1 MRNIRL
7 FFFVGIVLF
16 FGGQS
21 LYSQN
26 KKERKEQKAKEIK
39 EMIENG
45 RFTIEVDRA
54 LPMGGRTV
62 HLTTPYSLEMR
73 GDSAIS
79 YLPYF
84 GRAYSLPYG
93 GGDGMRFEES
103 ITDYQST
110 FDKKGTARIKFVA
123 RTKEDTFRF
132 DVQVFSNGSAIIS
145 VTPTNRQ
152 NITYQGELAPKK
164 EDCADAPAAHFVLKY
179 VYLPWL

>member
-79 YLPYF
+79 YLPY
-84 GRAYSLPYG
+84 SLPYG

-164 EDCADAPAAHFVLKY
+164 ED
-179 VYLPWL
+179 

>member
-1 MRNIRL
+1 MKNVRL
-7 FFFVGIVLF
+7 FFLIGIVLMI
-16 FGGQS
+16 GGQS

-62 HLTTPYSLEMR
+62 NLTTPYSLEMR

-132 DVQVFSNGSAIIS
+132 DMQVFSNGSAIIS

-164 EDCADAPAAHFVLKY
+164 ED
-179 VYLPWL
+179 

>member
-1 MRNIRL
+1 MKNIRL
-7 FFFVGIVLF
+7 FFLIGVVLF
-16 FGGQS
+16 LGGQS
-21 LYSQN
+21 LYSQT

-39 EMIENG
+39 EMIDEQ
-45 RFTIEVDRA
+45 RFTIDVDRA

-62 HLTTPYSLEMR
+62 NLTTPYSFEMR

-93 GGDGMRFEES
+93 GGDGLRFEES

-110 FDKKGTARIKFVA
+110 FEKKGTARIKFVT

-152 NITYQGELAPKK
+152 SITYQGEVAPKK
-164 EDCADAPAAHFVLKY
+164 KE
-179 VYLPWL
+179 

>member
-1 MRNIRL
+1 MRHIRL
-7 FFFVGIVLF
+7 LFLLGIVLLT
-16 FGGQS
+16 GGQS
-21 LYSQN
+21 LYSQT
-26 KKERKEQKAKEIK
+26 KKEKKEQKEKEIK
-39 EMIENG
+39 EMIDER
-45 RFTIEVDRA
+45 RFTIDVDRA

-62 HLTTPYSLEMR
+62 NLTSPYSLEMR

-93 GGDGMRFEES
+93 GGDGLRFEES

-110 FDKKGTARIKFVA
+110 FNKKGTARIKFVA

-132 DVQVFSNGSAIIS
+132 DVQVFSNGSSIIN

-152 NITYQGELAPKK
+152 QITYQGELAPKK
-164 EDCADAPAAHFVLKY
+164 KE
-179 VYLPWL
+179 

>member
-21 LYSQN
+21 LYSQS

-45 RFTIEVDRA
+45 RFTIKVDRA

-62 HLTTPYSLEMR
+62 HLTTPYSLEIR
-73 GDSAIS
+73 RDSAIS

-84 GRAYSLPYG
+84 GRAYSLP
-93 GGDGMRFEES
+93 
-103 ITDYQST
+103 YQST

-164 EDCADAPAAHFVLKY
+164 ED
-179 VYLPWL
+179 

>member
-1 MRNIRL
+1 MKNVRL
-7 FFFVGIVLF
+7 FFLIGIVLMI
-16 FGGQS
+16 GGQS

-39 EMIENG
+39 EMIEGG

-54 LPMGGRTV
+54 LPMGGRSV
-62 HLTTPYSLEMR
+62 NLTTPYSLEMR

-103 ITDYQST
+103 ITDYQLT
-110 FDKKGTARIKFVA
+110 FDKKGTAQIKFVA
-123 RTKEDTFRF
+123 RTKEDAFHF
-132 DVQVFSNGSAIIS
+132 DVKVFSNGSATIG
-145 VTPTNRQ
+145 VTSANRQ

-164 EDCADAPAAHFVLKY
+164 EN
-179 VYLPWL
+179 

>member
-21 LYSQN
+21 LYSQS
-26 KKERKEQKAKEIK
+26 KKEREEQKAKEIK

-132 DVQVFSNGSAIIS
+132 DVQVFSMVPRS
-145 VTPTNRQ
+145 
-152 NITYQGELAPKK
+152 
-164 EDCADAPAAHFVLKY
+164 
-179 VYLPWL
+179 

>member
-21 LYSQN
+21 LYSQS
-26 KKERKEQKAKEIK
+26 KKEREEQKAKEIK

-93 GGDGMRFEES
+93 GGDGMRQLPIINQPS
-103 ITDYQST
+103 IRR
-110 FDKKGTARIKFVA
+110 G
-123 RTKEDTFRF
+123 
-132 DVQVFSNGSAIIS
+132 
-145 VTPTNRQ
+145 PL
-152 NITYQGELAPKK
+152 ELNS
-164 EDCADAPAAHFVLKY
+164 
-179 VYLPWL
+179 

>member
-1 MRNIRL
+1 MKNVRL
-7 FFFVGIVLF
+7 FFLIGIVLMI
-16 FGGQS
+16 GGQS

-39 EMIENG
+39 EMIEGG

-54 LPMGGRTV
+54 LPMGGRSV
-62 HLTTPYSLEMR
+62 NLTTPYSLEMR

-103 ITDYQST
+103 ITDYQLT
-110 FDKKGTARIKFVA
+110 FDKKETAQIKFVA
-123 RTKEDTFRF
+123 RTKEDAFHF
-132 DVQVFSNGSAIIS
+132 DVKVFSNGSATIG
-145 VTPTNRQ
+145 VTSANRQ

-164 EDCADAPAAHFVLKY
+164 EN
-179 VYLPWL
+179 

>member
-21 LYSQN
+21 LYSQS
-26 KKERKEQKAKEIK
+26 KKEREEQKAKEIK

-79 YLPYF
+79 FCL
-84 GRAYSLPYG
+84 
-93 GGDGMRFEES
+93 
-103 ITDYQST
+103 
-110 FDKKGTARIKFVA
+110 
-123 RTKEDTFRF
+123 
-132 DVQVFSNGSAIIS
+132 IS
-145 VTPTNRQ
+145 SGPLL
-152 NITYQGELAPKK
+152 IEG
-164 EDCADAPAAHFVLKY
+164 
-179 VYLPWL
+179 

>member
-1 MRNIRL
+1 M
-7 FFFVGIVLF
+7 
-16 FGGQS
+16 
-21 LYSQN
+21 
-26 KKERKEQKAKEIK
+26 EI
-39 EMIENG
+39 IEHG

-164 EDCADAPAAHFVLKY
+164 ED
-179 VYLPWL
+179 

>member
-1 MRNIRL
+1 MKNIRL
-7 FFFVGIVLF
+7 LFFMGVVLF
-16 FGGQS
+16 LGGQS
-21 LYSQN
+21 LYSQT

-39 EMIENG
+39 EMIDEQ
-45 RFTIEVDRA
+45 RFTIDVDRA

-62 HLTTPYSLEMR
+62 NLTTPYSFEMR

-93 GGDGMRFEES
+93 GGDGLRFEES

-110 FDKKGTARIKFVA
+110 FEKKGSARIKFVT

-152 NITYQGELAPKK
+152 SITYQGEVAPKK
-164 EDCADAPAAHFVLKY
+164 KE
-179 VYLPWL
+179 

>member
-21 LYSQN
+21 LYSQS
-26 KKERKEQKAKEIK
+26 KKEREEQKAKEIK
-39 EMIENG
+39 E
-45 RFTIEVDRA
+45 IEVDRA

-110 FDKKGTARIKFVA
+110 FDKKGTARIKFV
-123 RTKEDTFRF
+123 
-132 DVQVFSNGSAIIS
+132 FSNGSAIIS

-164 EDCADAPAAHFVLKY
+164 ED
-179 VYLPWL
+179 

>member
-21 LYSQN
+21 LYSQS
-26 KKERKEQKAKEIK
+26 KKEREEQKAKEIK

-93 GGDGMRFEES
+93 GGTGCVLKNQFTALCNQPS
-103 ITDYQST
+103 IR
-110 FDKKGTARIKFVA
+110 KGYPLNYNFVSSVTKDDLSLLTLRIKGLSPE
-123 RTKEDTFRF
+123 KK
-132 DVQVFSNGSAIIS
+132 NN
-145 VTPTNRQ
+145 P
-152 NITYQGELAPKK
+152 YKK
-164 EDCADAPAAHFVLKY
+164 E
-179 VYLPWL
+179 

>member
-1 MRNIRL
+1 MKNIRL
-7 FFFVGIVLF
+7 LFLMGVVLF
-16 FGGQS
+16 LGGQS
-21 LYSQN
+21 LYSQT
-26 KKERKEQKAKEIK
+26 KKEKKEQKAKDIK
-39 EMIENG
+39 EMIDEQ
-45 RFTIEVDRA
+45 RFTIDVDRA

-93 GGDGMRFEES
+93 GGDGLRFEES
-103 ITDYQST
+103 ITDYQSS
-110 FDKKGTARIKFVA
+110 FDKKGTARIKFVT

-132 DVQVFSNGSAIIS
+132 DVQVFSTGSAIIS

-152 NITYQGELAPKK
+152 SITYQGELAPKK
-164 EDCADAPAAHFVLKY
+164 EE
-179 VYLPWL
+179 

>member
-1 MRNIRL
+1 MKNIRL
-7 FFFVGIVLF
+7 LFFMGIVLF
-16 FGGQS
+16 LGGQS
-21 LYSQN
+21 LYSQT

-39 EMIENG
+39 ELIDEQ
-45 RFTIEVDRA
+45 RFTIDVDRA

-62 HLTTPYSLEMR
+62 NLTTPYSFEMR

-93 GGDGMRFEES
+93 GGDGLRFEES

-110 FDKKGTARIKFVA
+110 FEKKGTARIKFVT

-152 NITYQGELAPKK
+152 SITYQGEVAPKK
-164 EDCADAPAAHFVLKY
+164 KE
-179 VYLPWL
+179 

>member
-1 MRNIRL
+1 MFSYLRFMKNVRL
-7 FFFVGIVLF
+7 LFLIGIVLTI
-16 FGGQS
+16 GGQS

-26 KKERKEQKAKEIK
+26 KKERKEQKAKDIK
-39 EMIENG
+39 EMIESG
-45 RFTIEVDRA
+45 RFTIDVDRA

-62 HLTTPYSLEMR
+62 NLTTPYSLEMR

-110 FDKKGTARIKFVA
+110 FDKKGTARIKFAA

-145 VTPTNRQ
+145 VTPANRQ
-152 NITYQGELAPKK
+152 NITYQGELALKK
-164 EDCADAPAAHFVLKY
+164 ED
-179 VYLPWL
+179 

>member
-21 LYSQN
+21 LYSQS
-26 KKERKEQKAKEIK
+26 KKEREEQKAKEIK

-103 ITDYQST
+103 ITDYQCS
-110 FDKKGTARIKFVA
+110 FNKKGTAQIQF
-123 RTKEDTFRF
+123 RTRSDDDTFAF
-132 DVQVFSNGSAIIS
+132 SVQVFSNGSATIN
-145 VTPTNRQ
+145 VTPVNKQ
-152 NITYQGELAPKK
+152 NITFYGELAPKK
-164 EDCADAPAAHFVLKY
+164 KE
-179 VYLPWL
+179 

>member
-21 LYSQN
+21 LYSQS
-26 KKERKEQKAKEIK
+26 KKEREEQKAKEIK

-103 ITDYQST
+103 ITD
-110 FDKKGTARIKFVA
+110 KKGTARIKFVA

-164 EDCADAPAAHFVLKY
+164 ED
-179 VYLPWL
+179 